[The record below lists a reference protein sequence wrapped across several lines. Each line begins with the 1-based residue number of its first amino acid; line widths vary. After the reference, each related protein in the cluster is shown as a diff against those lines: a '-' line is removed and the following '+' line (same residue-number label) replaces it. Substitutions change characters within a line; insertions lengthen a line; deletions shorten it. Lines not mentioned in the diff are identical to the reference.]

1 MPLKP
6 LILPPLPNLLQEHAS
21 PPLFKRILADSG
33 RFLDRAFRARQS
45 GRRRLWF
52 IARVLC
58 AGHED
63 RLLLV
68 CATIAMDV
76 GAAGRQWRRNLGQE
90 FALVVCGV
98 RCLRLRV
105 EGRGEHCLAVAISSR
120 RLVRCVVEN
129 VGFRWEMES
138 LLATF
143 QVDARKRVQVRA
155 EKAGESL
162 GGSDMK
168 VAQAI

>member
-1 MPLKP
+1 
-6 LILPPLPNLLQEHAS
+6 
-21 PPLFKRILADSG
+21 
-33 RFLDRAFRARQS
+33 
-45 GRRRLWF
+45 
-52 IARVLC
+52 
-58 AGHED
+58 
-63 RLLLV
+63 
-68 CATIAMDV
+68 MDV

-90 FALVVCGV
+90 FALVVCGG

-105 EGRGEHCLAVAISSR
+105 ERRGEHCLAVAISSR